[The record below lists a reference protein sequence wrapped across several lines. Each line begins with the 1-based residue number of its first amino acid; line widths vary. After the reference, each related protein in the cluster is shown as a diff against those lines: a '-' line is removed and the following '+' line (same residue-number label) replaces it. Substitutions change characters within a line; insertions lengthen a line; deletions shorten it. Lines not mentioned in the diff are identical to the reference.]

1 MWVGSVREKRI
12 EEYVAVYE
20 ENTIKITR
28 AEIDISPALLRVY
41 VEALSNAVDN
51 VERSRKTK
59 TPCTLI
65 EVNVNKSTG
74 ETSVWNDGDVV
85 PIEIHSGEGCYNHT
99 MIFGQ
104 LLTGSNYNDDE
115 TRMMSGRNGIGIK
128 ATSIFSKE
136 FTVEGVDPKTKRKL
150 IQKWTNNMRDTDG
163 PVVSTISGVKGYTLV
178 KWKPEFSRFDV
189 KGYTTDIVNLYR
201 RYAVDAGML
210 TKIRVTFN
218 GEILPVSN
226 LESYAKLYE
235 NLSDESIHIK
245 HGDCEVL
252 VTPSSEFQAISFVNG
267 VCTRLGGA
275 HVDSWCEALFRPL
288 VEKFNKGKKDK
299 PQINIKDIKQFFR
312 VFVVATVGNPE
323 FDSQEKNKLEAPRID
338 ALVKPSQIIAILK
351 WSVCEQIKDMIDAK
365 EMLVLKKVERKKK
378 GFVKIEGMD
387 QANFA
392 GTKYSKDCTLILCEG
407 LSAKTYAVA
416 GIEKGVYGNVGRN
429 FNGIMP
435 LMGKCCAFG
444 TKVILW
450 NGEIKNVEDVN
461 IGDYLIN
468 DVGEKT
474 EVKEI
479 FTGND
484 EMYEVQQNMAENYT
498 VNSQHTLTLK
508 ISQHLNIMWS
518 ESQKLWSIH
527 FFDRNDMTM
536 KHKYAEE
543 YEKILEIRN
552 QIDPNDILDIDIQDY
567 LRLPM
572 RTKKMLRGFRMGTY
586 TRWEKKDVPLNPYTL
601 GLWLGCLGNEK
612 MREIEADIITG
623 FCEMKA
629 KYGKDQSLNRELE
642 KYNLVENKHIPM
654 DYIVND
660 KETRLKLLAGI
671 IDANCLV
678 NKKHKVI
685 IIHQSDR
692 YKNITDGL
700 MFLCRSL
707 GMFVRIDT
715 KNTTHIYNGEKSE
728 REEYIMIICGGV
740 LKEIPTQFHGKN
752 IRNFYDFKNTFM
764 TTPINVVRK
773 GAGRYVGFRVDNT
786 NRFLLRD
793 FTVTHNCLNARN
805 SSPVIIAKNKEITNL
820 IKALGLSHGTDYTIE
835 ENFEKLRYGRI
846 MCLTDADVDGIHIE
860 GLILNMFHYLFPTL
874 LHRKNSFI
882 VSMKTPIVRIHRPM
896 GDLLF
901 YDERRFKEFISQQT
915 KKLSCKYYKGLGTT
929 KLEDVPDTFGVKMIE
944 YVADENT
951 DKNMSK
957 IFGKK
962 QTDDRKEW
970 LEKYTEGRGT
980 SLDDVG
986 TNVMFAISDFIDN
999 EMIKFSIDDCRRS
1012 IPSGIDGL
1020 KQSQRKVLY
1029 AVRKRNLRYNGKS
1042 LKVAQLGGYVA
1053 EHTNYHHGEQNL
1065 YETITKMAN
1074 EFPASNNI
1082 PLLYRDGQFGSRLQG
1097 GHDAASAR
1105 YIFTKMDML
1114 TNLIFRPEDD
1124 VLLEH
1129 VIDDGDVVEPTYY
1142 VPILPMILING
1153 CSGIG
1158 TGWSSNV
1165 PCYNPLDLIKCVKIW
1180 LDSNGNVLQK
1190 DDDGDSVS
1198 LFPEL
1203 TPWYRGFDGQ
1213 IEKSDRS
1220 KYITHGILEK
1230 GTRGSYVIT
1239 ELPIGVWTNKYKDF
1253 LEDYAEEKVI
1263 KDIKNYSTVKKVN
1276 FVVQPNSDELL
1287 SAEML
1292 KLHSYVYTSNMVMFN
1307 EKEQLRKY
1315 TDTDHIIDN
1324 FCKVRYE
1331 LYCKR
1336 KNHQISD
1343 VEAEI
1348 RLMSNKER
1356 FIREVMSKSLN
1367 IMNVPESEIICE
1379 LGRRKYDKISKL
1391 ITEEGENEET
1401 TGGYEYL
1408 LRLQVRTF
1416 TTEKIN
1422 KLNDDI
1428 KAKNQELKIL
1438 RETSEKSMWI
1448 RDLVEFTEKY
1458 QEFLNTMEKEEK
1470 VKSVSKPKIV
1480 RKK

>member
-1 MWVGSVREKRI
+1 MSSNQKQRYTKKNPIEHVLDRPDMWVGSVREKRV

-20 ENTIKITR
+20 EDKIKILKTDT
-28 AEIDISPALLRVY
+28 DISPALLRVY

-136 FTVEGVDPKTKRKL
+136 FTVEGVDPKTKKKL
-150 IQKWTNNMRDTDG
+150 IQKWTNNMRDTEG
-163 PVVSTISGVKGYTLV
+163 PVVSTVSGVKGYTLV

-210 TKIRVTFN
+210 TKIKVTFN
-218 GEILPVSN
+218 GETLPVNN
-226 LESYAKLYE
+226 LETYAKLYE

-245 HGDCEVL
+245 YGDCEVL

-267 VCTRLGGA
+267 VCTRLGGS

-323 FDSQEKNKLEAPRID
+323 FDSQEKNKLESPKID
-338 ALVKPSQIIAILK
+338 ALVKPSQITSILK

-416 GIEKGVYGNVGRN
+416 GIEKGVYGKVGRD
-429 FNGIMP
+429 FNGILP
-435 LMGKCCAFG
+435 LVGK
-444 TKVILW
+444 V
-450 NGEIKNVEDVN
+450 
-461 IGDYLIN
+461 
-468 DVGEKT
+468 
-474 EVKEI
+474 
-479 FTGND
+479 
-484 EMYEVQQNMAENYT
+484 
-498 VNSQHTLTLK
+498 
-508 ISQHLNIMWS
+508 LN
-518 ESQKLWSIH
+518 
-527 FFDRNDMTM
+527 T
-536 KHKYAEE
+536 
-543 YEKILEIRN
+543 
-552 QIDPNDILDIDIQDY
+552 
-567 LRLPM
+567 
-572 RTKKMLRGFRMGTY
+572 
-586 TRWEKKDVPLNPYTL
+586 
-601 GLWLGCLGNEK
+601 
-612 MREIEADIITG
+612 
-623 FCEMKA
+623 
-629 KYGKDQSLNRELE
+629 
-642 KYNLVENKHIPM
+642 
-654 DYIVND
+654 
-660 KETRLKLLAGI
+660 
-671 IDANCLV
+671 
-678 NKKHKVI
+678 
-685 IIHQSDR
+685 
-692 YKNITDGL
+692 
-700 MFLCRSL
+700 
-707 GMFVRIDT
+707 
-715 KNTTHIYNGEKSE
+715 
-728 REEYIMIICGGV
+728 
-740 LKEIPTQFHGKN
+740 
-752 IRNFYDFKNTFM
+752 
-764 TTPINVVRK
+764 
-773 GAGRYVGFRVDNT
+773 
-786 NRFLLRD
+786 
-793 FTVTHNCLNARN
+793 RN
-805 SSPVIIAKNKEITNL
+805 SSPALIARNKEVTNL
-820 IKALGLSHGTDYTIE
+820 IKAIGLSHGTDYTLD
-835 ENFEKLRYGRI
+835 ENFDKLRYGRI

-874 LHRKNSFI
+874 LHRKESFI
-882 VSMKTPIVRIHRPM
+882 VSMKTPIVRVPRSS

-901 YDERRFKEFISQQT
+901 YDERKFKEFVAKQT
-915 KKLSCKYYKGLGTT
+915 KKVVCRYFKGLGTT
-929 KLEDVPDTFGVKMIE
+929 KFEDVADTFGVKMIE
-944 YVADENT
+944 YVTDENT

-970 LEKYTEGRGT
+970 LENYTEGRGT

-986 TNVMFAISDFIDN
+986 TNVTFAISDFIDN

-1029 AVRKRNLRYNGKS
+1029 AVRKRNLKYGGKS

-1129 VIDDGDVVEPTYY
+1129 VTDDGDVVEPTYY
-1142 VPILPMILING
+1142 VPIIPMILVNG

-1165 PCYNPLDLIKCVKIW
+1165 PCYNPLDMIRCIKIW
-1180 LDSNGNVLQK
+1180 LDSNGNVFQK
-1190 DDDGDSVS
+1190 DDDGDSIS

-1203 TPWYRGFDGQ
+1203 NPWYRGFDGQ
-1213 IEKSDRS
+1213 IEKSDKG
-1220 KYITHGILEK
+1220 KYITRGVLEK

-1253 LEDYAEEKVI
+1253 LEDYVEEKVI

-1276 FVVQPNSDELL
+1276 FVIQPNSDEIL
-1287 SAEML
+1287 SAEMM

-1315 TDTDHIIDN
+1315 TDTDQIIDN
-1324 FCKVRYE
+1324 FCKIRYE

-1336 KNHQISD
+1336 KRHQISD
-1343 VEAEI
+1343 IEAEI
-1348 RLMSNKER
+1348 RLLSNKER
-1356 FIREVMSKSLN
+1356 FIREVMIKSLN
-1367 IMNVPESEIICE
+1367 IMNVSENEIIRE
-1379 LGRRKYDKISKL
+1379 LEKRKYDKVSKL
-1391 ITEEGENEET
+1391 TIEEGDSDET
-1401 TGGYEYL
+1401 NGGYEYL

-1428 KAKNQELKIL
+1428 KMKNQELKIL
-1438 RETSEKSMWI
+1438 KETSEKSMWI
-1448 RDLVEFTEKY
+1448 KDLVEFTEKY
-1458 QEFLNTMEKEEK
+1458 QEFLSTMEKEEK
-1470 VKSVSKPKIV
+1470 VKTLVKPKIV